1 MSYYTIPAYI
11 FELPPRVELGTTDY
25 KSVIL
30 PAKLQK
36 LILSYFRQAFYFQ
49 LREIV
54 SNLAPLTAVWVPE
67 DVTFCSPYGNR
78 TRLLSVK
85 GICPKPIDEGTI
97 FSFPICQRTL
107 LFCCYLQQR
116 YKITTLFLICQIT
129 NKKKP
134 IFFGDGFC

>member
-1 MSYYTIPAYI
+1 MVV
-11 FELPPRVELGTTDY
+11 R
-25 KSVIL
+25 K
-30 PAKLQK
+30 
-36 LILSYFRQAFYFQ
+36 SYFRQAFYFQ

-116 YKITTLFLICQIT
+116 YKITTFFLICQVS

-134 IFFGDGFC
+134 IFLRWVFKVVFDNIIPSPLWKYHPLLLVSRI